1 MQPDGLCHL
10 RHHAYEY
17 TGALPVRCA
26 VKLAFACREGK
37 SKRLALW
44 QKLQCITGLPMLAAL
59 QEMHGKGLIHRDV
72 KPANFGVSPPGYTMS
87 SGENFEGQH
96 QLAYTY
102 CDMSITHWKQ
112 HAQWL
117 SCPYQ

>member
-37 SKRLALW
+37 SKRLAL
-44 QKLQCITGLPMLAAL
+44 
-59 QEMHGKGLIHRDV
+59 
-72 KPANFGVSPPGYTMS
+72 
-87 SGENFEGQH
+87 
-96 QLAYTY
+96 
-102 CDMSITHWKQ
+102 
-112 HAQWL
+112 
-117 SCPYQ
+117 